1 MGPAWSSLQKKN
13 SVSKEGENNMG
24 EKVNEEQETFDRD
37 DLNEISMQVILH
49 AGNARDQLL
58 NILDKL
64 ADPTIDEAVIEEDF
78 ANAKKELNE
87 AHSKQTT
94 MIQKEAEGEFIPYS
108 VLFVHSQDTLMT
120 VQSELLMTEKMIKI
134 VRSLRDS

>member
-1 MGPAWSSLQKKN
+1 
-13 SVSKEGENNMG
+13 MG

>member
-1 MGPAWSSLQKKN
+1 
-13 SVSKEGENNMG
+13 MG
-24 EKVNEEQETFDRD
+24 EKVNEEQEKLNRD

-49 AGNARDQLL
+49 AGNAREQLL

-64 ADPTIDEAVIEEDF
+64 ADPVFDQATIEADF
-78 ANAKKELNE
+78 NKAKKELNE
-87 AHSKQTT
+87 AHSKQTA

-120 VQSELLMTEKMIKI
+120 IQSELLMTEKMIKI
-134 VRSLRDS
+134 VRSLRNG